1 MDYLVCRKFPTLTL
15 SQPAWT
21 YCSPIH
27 HMDINC
33 CPEMI
38 FICTLHSVF
47 SVSRRNQS
55 GEVDMLA
62 LKDADEAAHLIS
74 LSGLAQMICLKFVSI
89 MISQP
94 GSRENYARGRG
105 RKFFEPIVM
114 QCG

>member
-33 CPEMI
+33 CPEI
-38 FICTLHSVF
+38 
-47 SVSRRNQS
+47 
-55 GEVDMLA
+55 A